1 MNAIAAKTAFRDTLV
16 ATERTLKFVRPQVQK
31 HRNNEDAARHIMV
44 CVDNT
49 TNAQAVYDTALAWA
63 TDEDQLTI
71 VTVEDD
77 EANAQAIAE
86 HYGKACEARPR
97 TTFAVVPKQPGVR
110 PGKLILDH
118 AEQIGA
124 HVIAIGGIKFARPG
138 MSIDLGPDGK
148 PVIKIGNISEYVV
161 KNSTVTSLVVQRP
174 A

>member
-1 MNAIAAKTAFRDTLV
+1 M
-16 ATERTLKFVRPQVQK
+16 
-31 HRNNEDAARHIMV
+31 
-44 CVDNT
+44 
-49 TNAQAVYDTALAWA
+49 
-63 TDEDQLTI
+63 
-71 VTVEDD
+71 
-77 EANAQAIAE
+77 
-86 HYGKACEARPR
+86 
-97 TTFAVVPKQPGVR
+97 R